1 MAGNSDGSVIIDTSL
16 DLDGIEKAAKEFLKA
31 VDDMVSKGNKIFNG
45 FVVHV
50 DGIEEAEKDL
60 DILNQRIKDLADDRM
75 DIAKTFEE
83 ASQAFGEDSEQA
95 NALREALDKLD
106 ESIRINTEKADGL
119 TSAIN
124 KAKDAKQKATQ
135 TTKEYGNAASDAA
148 GKTQKLSNEQG
159 KTEKSIGS
167 MQIALGNLVSRGIEK
182 TISSIGDL
190 LDKTKDLRR
199 QMAMLE
205 TNSEMAG
212 IDMEVTEEA
221 MKRLN
226 VVTEDTDSQLEAV
239 SNLLAAGVDENQL
252 MQAVD
257 ALSGA
262 VVKLPSTMR
271 IENIAESLQETVA
284 TSKPVGQFAELLD
297 RCGIDVEYFTTRLEG
312 MGSESGR
319 LNLVLET
326 LSETGLAKFYETYR
340 DRNPDLVEGAN
351 AQHEYNQTLVAL
363 SEILQPLE
371 TELMKE
377 FTNLITENKDTIQ
390 ALADVLLFLL
400 DGILQIFSVVANM
413 PPELLTFLIILGG
426 VITLCSKMDSA
437 LGGTGDA
444 LKGVTGGIKTFA
456 KALDGSYN
464 SVYQWVVLI
473 GVGIAVLSLM
483 LYLIL
488 AIGEGTEKAGQAM
501 ENFKMPSF
509 PTENLN
515 INPNR
520 NPYFKNYPGYAKGT
534 QSAGRGWRLVG
545 EQGPELLYLRGGEK
559 ILTASQSMA
568 WNAAYGG
575 RIPDRA
581 LNQTIN
587 LNVNG
592 IDQMNEVVNWYTN
605 RQQMARAR

>member
-1 MAGNSDGSVIIDTSL
+1 MR
-16 DLDGIEKAAKEFLKA
+16 
-31 VDDMVSKGNKIFNG
+31 NK
-45 FVVHV
+45 
-50 DGIEEAEKDL
+50 
-60 DILNQRIKDLADDRM
+60 
-75 DIAKTFEE
+75 
-83 ASQAFGEDSEQA
+83 
-95 NALREALDKLD
+95 
-106 ESIRINTEKADGL
+106 
-119 TSAIN
+119 
-124 KAKDAKQKATQ
+124 
-135 TTKEYGNAASDAA
+135 TKEYGNAASDAA

-444 LKGVTGGIKTFA
+444 LKGVTGGIKTAMLALVLKECLKKGIRKVIVVRTA
-456 KALDGSYN
+456 KKT
-464 SVYQWVVLI
+464 
-473 GVGIAVLSLM
+473 
-483 LYLIL
+483 YLQY
-488 AIGEGTEKAGQAM
+488 KP
-501 ENFKMPSF
+501 F
-509 PTENLN
+509 
-515 INPNR
+515 
-520 NPYFKNYPGYAKGT
+520 
-534 QSAGRGWRLVG
+534 
-545 EQGPELLYLRGGEK
+545 
-559 ILTASQSMA
+559 
-568 WNAAYGG
+568 
-575 RIPDRA
+575 
-581 LNQTIN
+581 
-587 LNVNG
+587 
-592 IDQMNEVVNWYTN
+592 
-605 RQQMARAR
+605 